1 MTFSATLNGNVATI
15 TLNEINCTS
24 NLKIEGATSLGSQLI
39 AFVTDPS
46 TAPVD
51 NTPHYQVYSTDTG
64 LRVTAIHGHIDLPW
78 RWVQS
83 IGSALNA

>member
-1 MTFSATLNGNVATI
+1 MTFTATLNGNVASI
-15 TLNEINCTS
+15 TLHEINNTS
-24 NLKIEGATSLGSQLI
+24 SLKIEGATGLGEQLT

-51 NTPHYQVYSTDTG
+51 NTPHYQVYSTGTG

-78 RWVQS
+78 RWVHS
-83 IGSALNA
+83 IGNALSA

>member
-51 NTPHYQVYSTDTG
+51 NTPHYQVYPTDTG